1 MAGFY
6 ARARHEKIFQ
16 SYFGFFLTAIM
27 FAACGA
33 GTQESNANKQK
44 EIDDRAALL
53 STLQPLTGVYEGEV
67 SNDSRG
73 SYPFPVELTVFLV
86 DEPNGVNEDGELK
99 FRPALRA
106 RYRRPDYPLDSSSER
121 NLTARYYAESRTFT
135 FVSLT
140 AMGMASPASDPNYL
154 SLSGRIEGFSIVGE
168 LRNQRGVLGHFTLKR
183 VRQ

>member
-1 MAGFY
+1 MRMKKYTKVILA
-6 ARARHEKIFQ
+6 
-16 SYFGFFLTAIM
+16 SFGAVIM
-27 FAACGA
+27 FASCGSE
-33 GTQESNANKQK
+33 TQESNANKQK

-67 SNDSRG
+67 NNGSQG

-121 NLTARYYAESRTFT
+121 NLTARYYAESLTFT

-140 AMGMASPASDPNYL
+140 AMGTASPASDPNYL
-154 SLSGRIEGFSIVGE
+154 SLSGRMEGISMAGE
-168 LRNQRGVLGHFTLKR
+168 LRNQRGVLGRFTLKR